1 MTLSVAATRGVWK
14 SFQASP
20 ALRDVSIEFKPGSV
34 HVLFGENGAGKS
46 TLIGLLSGVHQPD
59 NGQILISGEAKVISS
74 PRTARELGV
83 STVFQDP
90 ALIPQLTV
98 CENLTL
104 GREPLK
110 RGFLQR
116 RRQNAIAKEALE
128 RIGSKISV
136 SSLAGDLSRA
146 DQQVVEIARALQGS
160 ARLLI
165 LDEPTATLTEE
176 ETERLFEILARL
188 RADGIAM
195 IYITHRMGEIR
206 RIGDEVSVLRDGALV
221 RTERVANVTDREL
234 VELMTGRRVD
244 AIFPEIPHQPRDG
257 GLDFQR
263 VSGGSINDISFH
275 VRRGEIVGMT
285 GLVGSGKGDVGKLCF
300 GLTKSASGTILID
313 GNDVGPAAPEKRLKR
328 GIIYYP
334 GDRKRD
340 GLVGVRSARENVTLS
355 SLDEWIKWGFLNR
368 TAEKDAATDILS
380 KLHLRPANPDALP
393 TTFSGGNQQKIVLGR
408 GFTRPY
414 AVHVFDEP
422 TAGVDV
428 GARAEVYDAIMRL
441 AEAGAAVLVISS
453 DLPEVVNLSHRAYVV
468 AQGQIVGE
476 FSGQELTEKT
486 LLPYFFHEPM
496 RAVQ

>member
-1 MTLSVAATRGVWK
+1 MTLPIAATRGVWK

-20 ALRDVSIEFKPGSV
+20 AVRDVSIDFKPGSV

-59 NGQILISGEAKVISS
+59 NGQILIGGEPTIISS
-74 PRTARELGV
+74 PRSARELGV

-90 ALIPQLTV
+90 ALIPQLSV

-116 RRQNAIAKEALE
+116 RRQNAIAAEALA
-128 RIGSKISV
+128 RIGSKVSV
-136 SSLAGDLSRA
+136 SALAGDLSRA

-176 ETERLFEILARL
+176 ETERLFRILERL

-221 RTERVANVTDREL
+221 RTARVADVTDREL

-244 AIFPEIPHQPRDG
+244 AIFPDIPHEPLGG
-257 GLDFQR
+257 GLEFR
-263 VSGGSINDISFH
+263 GVTGGSIEDITFH
-275 VRRGEIVGMT
+275 VNRGEIVGLT

-300 GLTKSASGTILID
+300 GLSKKQSGEILID
-313 GNDVGPAAPEKRLKR
+313 GSDVGTASPEKRLKR

-340 GLVGVRSARENVTLS
+340 GLVGVRSAHENVTLS
-355 SLDEWIKWGFLNR
+355 SLDEWGKWGFLNR
-368 TAEKDAATDILS
+368 AAEKKAASEILS
-380 KLHLRPANPDALP
+380 KLRLRPANPDALP

-414 AVHVFDEP
+414 ALHVFDEP

-428 GARAEVYDAIMRL
+428 GARAEIYDAIMRL
-441 AEAGAAVLVISS
+441 AKAGAAVLVISS
-453 DLPEVVNLSHRAYVV
+453 DLPEIVNLSHRAYVV
-468 AQGQIVGE
+468 ARGQIVGE
-476 FSGQELTEKT
+476 FSGEELTEKT
-486 LLPYFFHEPM
+486 LLPYFFHEPT
-496 RAVQ
+496 RTVQ

>member
-1 MTLSVAATRGVWK
+1 LTQPVAATRGVWK

-20 ALRDVSIEFKPGSV
+20 ALRDVSIDFRPGSV

-59 NGQILISGEAKVISS
+59 EGEILIAGEAKVISS
-74 PRTARELGV
+74 PRTAREFGV

-90 ALIPQLTV
+90 ALIPQLSV
-98 CENLTL
+98 GENLTL
-104 GREPLK
+104 GREPLR
-110 RGFLQR
+110 RGLLQR
-116 RRQNAIAKEALE
+116 ARQTEIAVEALG

-136 SSLAGDLSRA
+136 SALAGDLSRA

-176 ETERLFEILARL
+176 ETERLFEILTKL

-206 RIGDEVSVLRDGALV
+206 RIGDEVSVLRDGTLV
-221 RTERVANVTDREL
+221 RTARVGDVTDSEL

-244 AIFPEIPHQPRDG
+244 AIFPVVSHRPREG
-257 GLDFQR
+257 GLDFKR
-263 VSGGSINDISFH
+263 VSGGSVDDVSFH

-300 GLTKSASGTILID
+300 GLARATSGEILID
-313 GNDVGPAAPEKRLKR
+313 GEDVGASSPDKRLKR

-355 SLDEWIKWGFLNR
+355 SLDEWMKWGFLNR
-368 TAEKDAATDILS
+368 AREKAAATDILV
-380 KLHLRPANPDALP
+380 KLNLRPTNPDALP

-408 GFTRPY
+408 GFTRSY

-428 GARAEVYDAIMRL
+428 GARAEIYDAIMKL
-441 AEAGAAVLVISS
+441 ADAGAAVLVISS
-453 DLPEVVNLSHRAYVV
+453 DLPEIVNLSHRAYVV
-468 AQGQIVGE
+468 AHGRIVGE
-476 FSGQELTEKT
+476 FSGDGLNEKT
-486 LLPYFFHEPM
+486 LLPYFFQEPT

>member
-1 MTLSVAATRGVWK
+1 MTLPVAATRGVWK

-59 NGQILISGEAKVISS
+59 SGEIMIAGEAKVISS
-74 PRTARELGV
+74 PRAAQALGV

-98 CENLTL
+98 CENMTL

-110 RGFLQR
+110 NGFLRR
-116 RRQNAIAKEALE
+116 RRQNEIAEEALK
-128 RIGSKISV
+128 RIGSRISV
-136 SSLAGDLSRA
+136 TALASDLSRA
-146 DQQVVEIARALQGS
+146 DQQVVEIARALQGA

-165 LDEPTATLTEE
+165 LDEPTASLTEE
-176 ETERLFEILARL
+176 ETERLFDILASL
-188 RADGIAM
+188 REKGIAM

-206 RIGDEVSVLRDGALV
+206 RIGDEVSVLRDGALI
-221 RTERVANVTDREL
+221 RTARVSDVTDGEL

-244 AIFPEIPHQPRDG
+244 AIFPEIPHKPRDG
-257 GLDFQR
+257 GLDFQN
-263 VSGGSINDISFH
+263 VSGEGIDGISFH

-285 GLVGSGKGDVGKLCF
+285 GLVGSGKGNVGRLCF
-300 GLTKSASGTILID
+300 GLASTTSGVVRVD
-313 GNDVGPAAPEKRLKR
+313 GADIGPASPEKRLKR

-355 SLDEWIKWGFLNR
+355 SLDVWIKWSFVNR
-368 TAEKDAATDILS
+368 AREKEAAAEILS
-380 KLHLRPANPDALP
+380 KLRLRPANPDALP

-428 GARAEVYDAIMRL
+428 GARAEIYDAIMRL

-453 DLPEVVNLSHRAYVV
+453 DLPEIVNLSHRAYVV
-468 AQGQIVGE
+468 AHGNIVGE
-476 FSGQELTEKT
+476 FSGDELTEKN
-486 LLPYFFHEPM
+486 LLPHFFHEPM

>member
-1 MTLSVAATRGVWK
+1 M
-14 SFQASP
+14 
-20 ALRDVSIEFKPGSV
+20 SIDFKPGSV

-59 NGQILISGEAKVISS
+59 QGQILIGGEPTTISS
-74 PRTARELGV
+74 PRSARELGV

-90 ALIPQLTV
+90 ALIPQLSV

-110 RGFLQR
+110 GGFLQR

-136 SSLAGDLSRA
+136 SALASDLSRA

-176 ETERLFEILARL
+176 ETDRLFKILERL

-206 RIGDEVSVLRDGALV
+206 RIGDEVSVLRDGALI
-221 RTERVANVTDREL
+221 RTTRVADVTDREL

-244 AIFPEIPHQPRDG
+244 AIFPEIPHKPLQG
-257 GLDFQR
+257 GLEFR
-263 VSGGSINDISFH
+263 GVSGGYIDDVTFH
-275 VRRGEIVGMT
+275 VSRGEIVGLT

-300 GLTKSASGTILID
+300 GLSRTERGKILID
-313 GNDVGPAAPEKRLKR
+313 GSDVGPPSPEKRLKR

-334 GDRKRD
+334 GDRKKD
-340 GLVGVRSARENVTLS
+340 GLVGVRSAHENVTLS
-355 SLDEWIKWGFLNR
+355 SLDEWGKWGFLNR
-368 TAEKDAATDILS
+368 ASEKKAAADILA

-408 GFTRPY
+408 GFTRGY

-428 GARAEVYDAIMRL
+428 GARAEIYDAIMRL

-453 DLPEVVNLSHRAYVV
+453 DLPEIVNLSHRAYVV

-476 FSGQELTEKT
+476 FAGEELTEKN
-486 LLPYFFHEPM
+486 LLPYFFHEPT